1 MASSDNFETAIA
13 ALENARYALAFASGS
28 STTAVILQSLPIG
41 SHVVSVADVY
51 GGSHRYFTQVANTHG
66 VEISFT
72 PHLEDDLGRL
82 IRPGKTKLVWVE
94 TPSNPTL
101 GLVDLRKVAS
111 IAHHHGVSLIV
122 DNTFCSPYV
131 QNPLSHGADI
141 VVHSV
146 TKYVNG
152 HSVSIGPGL
161 KGRTNAH

>member
-41 SHVVSVADVY
+41 SHVVSAADVY
-51 GGSHRYFTQVANTHG
+51 GGSHRYFTQVASTHG

-72 PHLEDDLGRL
+72 PHLVDDLEKM

-111 IAHHHGVSLIV
+111 IAHYHGVSLVV

-131 QNPLSHGADI
+131 QNPLSQGADI

-146 TKYVNG
+146 TKYING
-152 HSVSIGPGL
+152 HSVSIGLGL
-161 KGRTNAH
+161 KGRTNAF